1 MAKPNILFLM
11 MDQCRADVFDDDH
24 PCRTPHLDALKQRGV
39 RLTKAYTSNP
49 VCSPARASLM
59 TGLLPTRHKV
69 RWVTH
74 TVDQQ
79 LAEID
84 KTKAQWAQSLQ
95 AAGYKTGYFGKWHV
109 DNDSVDYNRGW
120 DVMIEMH
127 DEAFRARGDKRSS
140 SFVEE
145 FKLQHDGYN
154 DVRLYGR
161 FDSDTDHK
169 CMGIAP
175 QLAREW
181 LNDGV
186 INGDDPWCCF
196 VSIIEPH
203 DPFDC
208 TQAMYQTY
216 DRSALPLSDSHDDDL
231 AHRPGLYRRCQGIF
245 SEMTEEQHRE
255 ARACYYA
262 SITEIDQQFG
272 RLIDEL
278 KTAGVYDDTIIVV
291 TSDHGEH
298 LGDHGLYAKNI
309 HPGEGVYRIPLFIS
323 GPGINKTGDMP
334 ARVAIHAIGSTL
346 LELCGLQALPD
357 TDEPAFTGLLN
368 GSENL
373 IDYQNGYAENEGSR
387 WMLSQRIVYYGEWKL
402 IVNGFDE
409 DELYHL
415 ADDPA
420 EMNNRIHDASIE
432 EQRKAC
438 YHYFWQRIQAVGDHT
453 LNKTAYP
460 PLRLLPYGPGITQEA
475 VLSH

>member
-1 MAKPNILFLM
+1 MSKPNILFLM

-24 PCRTPHLDALKQRGV
+24 PCRTPHLDELKQRGV

-84 KTKAQWAQSLQ
+84 KTKAHWAQSLQ

-109 DNDSVDYNRGW
+109 DNSCVDYNRGW

-127 DEAFRARGDKRSS
+127 DK
-140 SFVEE
+140 E
-145 FKLQHDGYN
+145 FKARKQEVSVANRFDLQQDGYG
-154 DVRLYGR
+154 DVCLYGHDD
-161 FDSDTDHK
+161 FDTDHQ
-169 CMGIAP
+169 CMGVAP

-181 LNDGV
+181 LQGGIVDGD
-186 INGDDPWCCF
+186 NPWCCF

-203 DPFDC
+203 DPFVC
-208 TQAMYQTY
+208 TTDMYNSY
-216 DRSALPLSDSHDDDL
+216 DVNALPLSDSHSDDL
-231 AHRPGLYRRCQGIF
+231 SNRPGLYRRCQGIF
-245 SEMTEEQHRE
+245 SDMTERQHHE

-262 SITEIDQQFG
+262 SITEIDEQFG
-272 RLIDEL
+272 RIINDL
-278 KTAGVYDDTIIVV
+278 KEKGVYDDTIIVV

-323 GPGINKTGDMP
+323 GPGISQQGDVP
-334 ARVAIHAIGSTL
+334 ARVAIHAIGSTI
-346 LELCGLQALPD
+346 LELCELDALSE

-368 GSENL
+368 GEEN
-373 IDYQNGYAENEGSR
+373 IADFQNGYAENEGSR
-387 WMLSQRIVYYGEWKL
+387 WMLSQRIVYCGDWKL
-402 IVNGFDE
+402 VVNGFDE
-409 DELYHL
+409 DELYNL
-415 ADDPA
+415 VGDPA
-420 EMNNRIHDASIE
+420 EVNNRIADPSIE
-432 EQRKAC
+432 EQRKEC
-438 YHYFWQRIQAVGDHT
+438 YRYFWQRIQAVGDHT

-460 PLRLLPYGPGITQEA
+460 PLRLLPYGPGITEEA
-475 VLSH
+475 AVV